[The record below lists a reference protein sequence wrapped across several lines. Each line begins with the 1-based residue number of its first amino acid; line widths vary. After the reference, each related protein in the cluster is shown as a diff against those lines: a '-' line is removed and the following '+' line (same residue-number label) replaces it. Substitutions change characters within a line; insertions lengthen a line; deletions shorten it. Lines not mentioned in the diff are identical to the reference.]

1 MLILYLPALPN
12 SLMSSL
18 FSRGVFR
25 LFYHVETGSS
35 PYYPTLKQNTSPEV
49 FCSFLD
55 ACGFSIIM
63 EPGLPM
69 SSVYGLS
76 CCSGCAFFVLLLFD
90 PAVELGPMIS

>member
-1 MLILYLPALPN
+1 MLLYLPALPN

-35 PYYPTLKQNTSPEV
+35 PYYTTLKQNTSPEV

-63 EPGLPM
+63 DPGPTNEFSL
-69 SSVYGLS
+69 
-76 CCSGCAFFVLLLFD
+76 
-90 PAVELGPMIS
+90 